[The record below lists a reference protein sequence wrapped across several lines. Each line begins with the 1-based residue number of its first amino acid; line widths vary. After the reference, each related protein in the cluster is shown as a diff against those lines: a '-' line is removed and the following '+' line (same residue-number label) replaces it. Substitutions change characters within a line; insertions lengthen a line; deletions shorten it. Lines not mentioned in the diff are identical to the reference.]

1 MGGAFPPNTDV
12 AMTATVNLEVPIEHE
27 ALLRRT
33 LALAEELQQLALSA
47 PEGTVLDACEA
58 AVISDGRALQK
69 QMLQEAVARR
79 IEAAEKR
86 GRRSDSVPAVG
97 PKRIAGRRRDN
108 S

>member
-12 AMTATVNLEVPIEHE
+12 AMTATATLEVPIEHE

-33 LALAEELQQLALSA
+33 LALAEELHQLALSA
-47 PEGTVLDACEA
+47 PDGAVFDACEA
-58 AVISDGRALQK
+58 AVVRGGREVQQRL
-69 QMLQEAVARR
+69 LTEAVARR